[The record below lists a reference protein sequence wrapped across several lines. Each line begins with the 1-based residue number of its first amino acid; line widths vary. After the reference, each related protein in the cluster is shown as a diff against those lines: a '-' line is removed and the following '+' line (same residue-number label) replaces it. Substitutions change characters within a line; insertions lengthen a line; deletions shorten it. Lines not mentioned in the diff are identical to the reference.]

1 MQIVAARKRK
11 ERLRELAEA
20 HKLLVPAGFPRLT
33 RDYRLGL
40 PDGELALVPDPASI
54 PTSDHAVTDF
64 TVTFF
69 PEIGIPA
76 DVTDWDDERWL
87 EFLRKRIAD
96 LQKNG

>member
-20 HKLLVPAGFPRLT
+20 HKLLVPAGFPRVT

-54 PTSDHAVTDF
+54 PTGDHAVTDF
-64 TVTFF
+64 AVTFF
-69 PEIGIPA
+69 PEIGVPA
-76 DVTDWDDERWL
+76 NVTDWDDERWL
-87 EFLRKRIAD
+87 ALLRKRIED
-96 LQKNG
+96 LKKHG